1 MHTELEVQ
9 DVLDE
14 LNEVGFSTANW
25 RELGG
30 RLMPH
35 LDLDAIEDQ
44 YKKLERCLEEVIK
57 RWKHDGATPSWQT
70 LADAVSKCRVGGG
83 RNMAAKILKK
93 CGIGETVIQKLQW
106 N

>member
-1 MHTELEVQ
+1 MLAEFEVQ
-9 DVLDE
+9 DVLDV
-14 LNEVGFSTANW
+14 LDEVGFSTSHW
-25 RELGG
+25 RELGR

-44 YKKLERCLEEVIK
+44 YTKLERRLEEVIK
-57 RWKHDGATPSWQT
+57 RWKHGGTDPSWQT

-83 RNMAAKILKK
+83 PNMAAKILKK
-93 CGIGETVIQKLQW
+93 CGEAVYS